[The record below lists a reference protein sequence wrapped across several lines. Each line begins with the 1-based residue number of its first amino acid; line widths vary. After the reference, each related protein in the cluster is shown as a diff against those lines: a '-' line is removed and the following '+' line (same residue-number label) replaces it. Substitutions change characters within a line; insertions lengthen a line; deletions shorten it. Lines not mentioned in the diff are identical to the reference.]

1 MYFYTENRKTNKL
14 QKNKCLYTFSKK
26 NKNLLKK
33 DDYELINTYRKLHK
47 TKKGNSYEKH
57 SKDNKINTNLNS
69 RKLIMKF

>member
-1 MYFYTENRKTNKL
+1 MSVYFFKEE
-14 QKNKCLYTFSKK
+14 QKFI
-26 NKNLLKK
+26 KK
-33 DDYELINTYRKLHK
+33 DDHELINTYRKVHK